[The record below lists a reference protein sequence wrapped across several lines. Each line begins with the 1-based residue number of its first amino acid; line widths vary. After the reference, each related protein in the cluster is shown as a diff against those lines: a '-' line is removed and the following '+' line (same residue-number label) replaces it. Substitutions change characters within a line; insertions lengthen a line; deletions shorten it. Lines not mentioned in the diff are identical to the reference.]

1 MIRENLHSFSRLSAF
16 FFAADDDFP
25 ESEISNLRRRL
36 NRQKIKIG
44 ICVLCTV
51 AVELALGA
59 LSLNSRMTSRGR
71 WMAAKKRD
79 QLTPDQS
86 SSSDEEEE
94 AKQSFE
100 SFIDSGEFLE
110 ILK

>member
-1 MIRENLHSFSRLSAF
+1 M
-16 FFAADDDFP
+16 
-25 ESEISNLRRRL
+25 
-36 NRQKIKIG
+36 
-44 ICVLCTV
+44 LCTV

-79 QLTPDQS
+79 QLTPADQS